1 MLNSFI
7 EYSQQKGLFSVSSLT
22 YSLKANK
29 SVFLNGLKDGLPIGF
44 GYFAVAFSLGVVA
57 KNAGLT
63 AFQGFL
69 ASALCS
75 ASAGEYVAFTLIA
88 ANASYFEVAI
98 ATFVANAR
106 YMLMSCAL
114 SQKAAPDMPFR
125 HRPMSAMYITDELFG
140 ISIAR
145 EGAFNPYYHY
155 GGSLTAVPMWALGTA
170 FGVIAGNV
178 LSAAIVSAL
187 SVALYGMFMAVFV
200 PPAKKDK
207 VIAVLVIISFI
218 LSFAASRLPFICD
231 IAEGTRTIILTVIIA
246 GAAALLFP
254 KKDENEASEG
264 NAA

>member
-1 MLNSFI
+1 M
-7 EYSQQKGLFSVSSLT
+7 SSPLT

-29 SVFLNGLKDGLPIGF
+29 SVFLSGLKDGLPIGF

-57 KNAGLT
+57 KNAGLS

-88 ANASYFEVAI
+88 ANASYIEVAI

-125 HRPMSAMYITDELFG
+125 HRPLSAMYITDELFG

-145 EGAFNPYYHY
+145 NGVFNPYYHY
-155 GGSLTAVPMWALGTA
+155 GGSLTAVPLWALGTA
-170 FGVIAGNV
+170 LGVIAGNV
-178 LSAAIVSAL
+178 LSASIVSAL

-200 PPAKKDK
+200 PPAKKDRI
-207 VIAVLVIISFI
+207 IAVLVIISFI
-218 LSFAASRLPFICD
+218 LSFAASKIPFICN

-254 KKDENEASEG
+254 RKDADESSEEV
-264 NAA
+264 AV

>member
-1 MLNSFI
+1 MNTVYKFK
-7 EYSQQKGLFSVSSLT
+7 E
-22 YSLKANK
+22 NK
-29 SVFLNGLKDGLPIGF
+29 KEFLSGLKDGIPIGL
-44 GYFAVAFSLGVVA
+44 GYFAVAFSLGVLA
-57 KNAGLT
+57 KEAGLT

-88 ANASYFEVAI
+88 VNASYFEVAA

-114 SQKAAPDMPFR
+114 SQKADEKMPFI
-125 HRPMSAMYITDELFG
+125 HRPLSAMYITDELFG

-145 EGAFNPYYHY
+145 PGHFNPYYHY
-155 GGSLTAVPMWALGTA
+155 GGCLTAVPMWALGTA
-170 FGVIAGNV
+170 LGVIAGNV
-178 LSAAIVSAL
+178 LSASVVSAL

-207 VIAVLVIISFI
+207 IIAGLVIISFI
-218 LSFAASRLPFICD
+218 LSFVCGVLPVISE

-246 GAAALLFP
+246 GAAAVLFP
-254 KKDENEASEG
+254 RKDDEEEDVANG
-264 NAA
+264 

>member
-1 MLNSFI
+1 MASSI
-7 EYSQQKGLFSVSSLT
+7 EYR
-22 YSLKANK
+22 LKPNK
-29 SVFLNGLKDGLPIGF
+29 SVFLQGMKDGLPIGF

-57 KNAGLT
+57 KDAGLS
-63 AFQGFL
+63 AVQGFI

-88 ANASYFEVAI
+88 ANASYFEVAL

-114 SQKAAPDMPFR
+114 SQKASSDMPFR
-125 HRPMSAMYITDELFG
+125 HRPLSAMYITDELFG

-145 EGAFNPYYHY
+145 PGTFNPYYHY
-155 GGSLTAVPMWALGTA
+155 GGSLTAVPLWALGTA
-170 FGVIAGNV
+170 LGVVAGNV
-178 LSAAIVSAL
+178 LSASIVSAL

-207 VIAVLVIISFI
+207 IIAGLVIISFV
-218 LSFAASRLPFICD
+218 LSFAASKLPFISD

-246 GAAALLFP
+246 GAAAILFP
-254 KKDENEASEG
+254 KKDEDENGEE
-264 NAA
+264 NAE